1 MRYISIIFL
10 LFSLSSFGQLTVS
23 FEILSST
30 CSTGDC
36 FGQIKATAS
45 NGTAPYTYQWVD
57 NEASSSDPSVGINLC
72 GGTHQLII
80 TDDLGLTLDTTVF
93 LPVLRTPKIQIDV
106 EPGDTIYI
114 KNPTAEFNF
123 TNLDADQI
131 ELDGWLWNF
140 GDESTSAEVNAF
152 HTYTDLGRFEVSL
165 RIIHQTHCDTTFYHL
180 IDVKS
185 VELFIPNVFTPN
197 GDGKNDT
204 FVIAS
209 AENAGATPSSEVVL
223 DDFYVSNELII
234 YNRWSQ
240 VVYETKNYQNDWDG
254 DDLPDGV
261 YFYVLKCVGE
271 TETDVFR
278 GSLTILANQ

>member
-1 MRYISIIFL
+1 M
-10 LFSLSSFGQLTVS
+10 
-23 FEILSST
+23 
-30 CSTGDC
+30 
-36 FGQIKATAS
+36 
-45 NGTAPYTYQWVD
+45 
-57 NEASSSDPSVGINLC
+57 
-72 GGTHQLII
+72 
-80 TDDLGLTLDTTVF
+80 
-93 LPVLRTPKIQIDV
+93 
-106 EPGDTIYI
+106 
-114 KNPTAEFNF
+114 
-123 TNLDADQI
+123 
-131 ELDGWLWNF
+131 
-140 GDESTSAEVNAF
+140 
-152 HTYTDLGRFEVSL
+152 
-165 RIIHQTHCDTTFYHL
+165 
-180 IDVKS
+180 
-185 VELFIPNVFTPN
+185 FIPNVFTPN